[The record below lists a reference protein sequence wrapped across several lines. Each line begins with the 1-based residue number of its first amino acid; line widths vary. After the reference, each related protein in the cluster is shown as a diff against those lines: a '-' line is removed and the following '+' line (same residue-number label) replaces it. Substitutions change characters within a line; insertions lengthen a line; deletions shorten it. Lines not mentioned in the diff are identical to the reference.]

1 MHNSSIT
8 STQEPSPL
16 YDLVSQL
23 GRFASSSRFH
33 NLGSEGHSAL
43 VSNFLYFD
51 GTGRNPR
58 VSASL
63 SLNTRAGGSSIR
75 RIVTEFN
82 RAIRFHCDKFPIGFA
97 SLGVGGGDNN
107 GSDNGGAGDN
117 NIHGLRENGC
127 ALNHNGVALNG
138 AVADSPKKVLILMSD
153 TGGGHRASAEAIK
166 AAFNEQFGDEYQVSY
181 LSLCDLVLIAWL
193 MWTIGAFFK
202 YLVPQYWLF
211 GTTVITAQL
220 YNSMKL
226 ENTIFHLFL
235 RQ

>member
-51 GTGRNPR
+51 GFRGSITGRSPR

-63 SLNTRAGGSSIR
+63 SLNTRGGGSSIR

-117 NIHGLRENGC
+117 NINVLRQNGC

-138 AVADSPKKVLILMSD
+138 AVAVSPKKVLILMSD

-181 LSLCDLVLIAWL
+181 LSL
-193 MWTIGAFFK
+193 
-202 YLVPQYWLF
+202 Y
-211 GTTVITAQL
+211 
-220 YNSMKL
+220 
-226 ENTIFHLFL
+226 
-235 RQ
+235 

>member
-23 GRFASSSRFH
+23 SSRFH

-51 GTGRNPR
+51 GFGGSVTGRNPR

-63 SLNTRAGGSSIR
+63 SLNTRGGGSSIR

-107 GSDNGGAGDN
+107 GSDNGAAGDN
-117 NIHGLRENGC
+117 NINGLRENGC
-127 ALNHNGVALNG
+127 ALTHNVNG
-138 AVADSPKKVLILMSD
+138 AVADTPKKVLILMSD

-166 AAFNEQFGDEYQVSY
+166 AAFNEQFGNEYQVSY
-181 LSLCDLVLIAWL
+181 LSL
-193 MWTIGAFFK
+193 
-202 YLVPQYWLF
+202 Y
-211 GTTVITAQL
+211 
-220 YNSMKL
+220 
-226 ENTIFHLFL
+226 
-235 RQ
+235 